1 MIIKKVKDYMTAP
14 IYVIERNEP
23 IQRARNLMFKYGI
36 GRLPVLDGGR
46 LVGIVTKY
54 DITNRLNQAAPE
66 WRRRPIDKV
75 PIQVVMTEKP
85 ITIFPDATMPQAAEL
100 MVENDISGLP
110 VERDGELVGMVTTR
124 DMMRYFSEQDIKAT
138 VGDMMNRNVLNVHRH
153 HTIGHILE
161 EMNVQGTSRALVYE
175 DNNTPVGIVTRSGL
189 TFSDIMGPKDEM
201 ETKNIKMTRKESP
214 GGRKQYR
221 YIRELPF
228 VAEDIMTSPVITINP
243 EKLAVEAAKTLVEK
257 SIIGMPVMEKND
269 VIGYF
274 SADELVAEI
283 GKWK

>member
-1 MIIKKVKDYMTAP
+1 MIINSVKDYMSAP

-23 IQRARNLMFKYGI
+23 IQRARNLMFKYAV
-36 GRLPVLDGGR
+36 GRLPVMDGGK

-85 ITIFPDATMPQAAEL
+85 ITIFPEATMPQAAEL
-100 MVENDISGLP
+100 MIENDISGLP
-110 VERDGELVGMVTTR
+110 VEREGEITGIITTR
-124 DMMRYFSEQDIKAT
+124 DMLKYFSEQDIKAT
-138 VGDMMNRNVLNVHRH
+138 VGDLMSKNLLNVHRH
-153 HTIGHILE
+153 HTIGHVLE
-161 EMNVQGTSRALVYE
+161 EMNVQGVSRALVYE
-175 DNNTPVGIVTRSGL
+175 DNTTPVGIVTRSGL

-221 YIRELPF
+221 YIRQMPF
-228 VAEDIMTSPVITINP
+228 VAEDIMTAPIITISP
-243 EKLAVEAAKTLVEK
+243 EIKAVEAAKMLVEK
-257 SIIGMPVMEKND
+257 HIIGMPVMEMND
-269 VIGYF
+269 VVGYF
-274 SADELVAEI
+274 SADEIIAEI
-283 GKWK
+283 GRWK

>member
-1 MIIKKVKDYMTAP
+1 MIIKKVKDYMSAP

-36 GRLPVLDGGR
+36 GRLPVMEDGR

-100 MVENDISGLP
+100 LIENDISGLP
-110 VERDGELVGMVTTR
+110 VEREGQIAGMITSR

-138 VGDMMNRNVLNVHRH
+138 VGDLMTRNILGVHRH
-153 HTIGHILE
+153 HTIGHVLE
-161 EMNVQGTSRALVYE
+161 EMNVQGQSRALVYE
-175 DNNTPVGIVTRSGL
+175 DSNMPVGIVTRSGL
-189 TFSDIMGPKDEM
+189 TFSEIMGPKDEM
-201 ETKNIKMTRKESP
+201 ETKNIKMTRKDSTA
-214 GGRKQYR
+214 GRKQYR
-221 YIRELPF
+221 YVKEVPF
-228 VAEDIMTSPVITINP
+228 VAEDIMTAPIFSIGVE
-243 EKLAVEAAKTLVEK
+243 EKAVAASRMLVDK
-257 SIIGMPVMEKND
+257 SIIGMPVLDKDE
-269 VIGYF
+269 VVGYF
-274 SADELVAEI
+274 SADEIITEI
-283 GKWK
+283 GRWK

>member
-1 MIIKKVKDYMTAP
+1 
-14 IYVIERNEP
+14 
-23 IQRARNLMFKYGI
+23 
-36 GRLPVLDGGR
+36 
-46 LVGIVTKY
+46 
-54 DITNRLNQAAPE
+54 
-66 WRRRPIDKV
+66 
-75 PIQVVMTEKP
+75 
-85 ITIFPDATMPQAAEL
+85 
-100 MVENDISGLP
+100 
-110 VERDGELVGMVTTR
+110 
-124 DMMRYFSEQDIKAT
+124 
-138 VGDMMNRNVLNVHRH
+138 
-153 HTIGHILE
+153 
-161 EMNVQGTSRALVYE
+161 
-175 DNNTPVGIVTRSGL
+175 
-189 TFSDIMGPKDEM
+189 M

-243 EKLAVEAAKTLVEK
+243 ETLAVEAAKTLVEK

>member
-36 GRLPVLDGGR
+36 GRLPVLDGGK

-110 VERDGELVGMVTTR
+110 VERDGELVGVITTR
-124 DMMRYFSEQDIKAT
+124 DMVRYFSEQDIKAT

-201 ETKNIKMTRKESP
+201 ETKNIKMTRKEST

-228 VAEDIMTSPVITINP
+228 VAEDVMTSPVITINP
-243 EKLAVEAAKTLVEK
+243 ETVAVDAAKTLVEK
-257 SIIGMPVMEKND
+257 NIIGMPVKEKDD

>member
-1 MIIKKVKDYMTAP
+1 MIMKKVKDYMSAP

-36 GRLPVLDGGR
+36 GRLPVMDEGR

-100 MVENDISGLP
+100 LIENNISGLP
-110 VERDGELVGMVTTR
+110 VERDSQIAGMITSR

-138 VGDMMNRNVLNVHRH
+138 VGDLMTRNILGVHRH
-153 HTIGHILE
+153 HTIGHVLE
-161 EMNVQGTSRALVYE
+161 EMNVQGQSRALVYE

-189 TFSDIMGPKDEM
+189 TFSEIMGPKDEM
-201 ETKNIKMTRKESP
+201 ETKNIKMTRKESTA
-214 GGRKQYR
+214 GRKQYR
-221 YIRELPF
+221 YIKQMPF
-228 VAEDIMTSPVITINP
+228 VAEDIMTAPIFTIGAE
-243 EKLAVEAAKTLVEK
+243 EKAVVASHMLVEK
-257 SIIGMPVMEKND
+257 SIIGMPVVDKDE
-269 VIGYF
+269 VVGYF
-274 SADELVAEI
+274 SADEIIAEI
-283 GKWK
+283 GRWK